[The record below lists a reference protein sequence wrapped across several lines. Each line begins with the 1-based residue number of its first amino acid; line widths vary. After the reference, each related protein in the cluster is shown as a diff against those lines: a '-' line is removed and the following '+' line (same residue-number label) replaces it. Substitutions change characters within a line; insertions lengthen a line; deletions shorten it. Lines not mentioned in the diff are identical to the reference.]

1 VSIGVA
7 GKSTKS
13 KEKEKERQIKK
24 MKEKVEESALII
36 ASRNDAQDEGNKE
49 VATTTTLQF
58 VWSKGHA
65 PTGAFTDWVVPPP
78 SHPLYEKYGFKP
90 GQYRLYAP
98 SGRGRK
104 CLGL

>member
-1 VSIGVA
+1 MSIGVA

-49 VATTTTLQF
+49 VRE
-58 VWSKGHA
+58 
-65 PTGAFTDWVVPPP
+65 GARRIVRRAALRVAR
-78 SHPLYEKYGFKP
+78 Y
-90 GQYRLYAP
+90 
-98 SGRGRK
+98 
-104 CLGL
+104 